1 MTSRPGSDRPGTDR
15 DGDGASTGNA
25 AVDRIVERFGGIRPM
40 AHKLDTPVTTV
51 QGWKKRGAIP
61 LARHADLRT
70 AAAKYRIKLDDA
82 DLDAATP
89 SEDRPTDA
97 ASAVVITPAET
108 VPVVEPVP
116 TASPAD
122 TIPGADTPSAGTTA
136 GPVNKLQ
143 PSDALIPPATP
154 LGATDGLSD
163 TPKTEAEKAA
173 ETKADP
179 LKPADS
185 SKADSSKA
193 ASSKPDD
200 VKSDAIKPAP
210 FKADTAKPDMAKPV
224 TAKPATAAASDEPKT
239 ASAAASSPKPSA
251 GTGTTG
257 SAGYNRGD
265 SEPARPTIAPT
276 PSYIDEPRS
285 GSGFATALSVVA
297 LLVGAAALSAPWWGP
312 ALPGWPS
319 PAAPAPAQTSAS
331 APADPALRAQIQ
343 QLVDRVGQLEQRP
356 SAEPGTGG
364 NGETADIAALTQ
376 RVDALEQRPAA
387 AAPDTGIADAQKAL
401 ADRLAALEQKVS
413 AADAEAQTVQELR
426 GEIDSLKQQVASVNQ
441 AVTQRQD
448 AATASQALVLAAGQ
462 LRAALSGGQPFQ
474 QDLQAVRA
482 LNIADPAVTQPLDAL
497 APYAAKGIPTRAQLT
512 DRFEPLASEI
522 VRADIRGEGNSWID
536 SAVGK
541 LSTLV
546 TVRREGGGVVGTTA
560 DAVVARAEAALNE
573 GNLAKAVE
581 ELSTLQGPAAQTVG
595 PWLADAKARL
605 AADQAARQ
613 LNDSAIALMTT
624 AAGGKGTAQ

>member
-1 MTSRPGSDRPGTDR
+1 MTSRPGSERPGTDR

-70 AAAKYRIKLDDA
+70 AAAKHRIKLDDA

-97 ASAVVITPAET
+97 AAATVIPPADAVPA
-108 VPVVEPVP
+108 VDPVVDPVP
-116 TASPAD
+116 AASPAD
-122 TIPGADTPSAGTTA
+122 TIPGADTPAAGSTA
-136 GPVNKLQ
+136 GPVNELQ
-143 PSDALIPPATP
+143 SSDALIPPATP
-154 LGATDGLSD
+154 IGATDSLSD
-163 TPKTEAEKAA
+163 TPKSETEKSETEKAEDA
-173 ETKADP
+173 KDP
-179 LKPADS
+179 LKS
-185 SKADSSKA
+185 
-193 ASSKPDD
+193 
-200 VKSDAIKPAP
+200 
-210 FKADTAKPDMAKPV
+210 DTA
-224 TAKPATAAASDEPKT
+224 TASDEPKT
-239 ASAAASSPKPSA
+239 TASAWTPS
-251 GTGTTG
+251 GTTG
-257 SAGYNRGD
+257 SAGYSRTE

-319 PAAPAPAQTSAS
+319 PAAPASSSAA

-343 QLVDRVGQLEQRP
+343 QLVDRIGK
-356 SAEPGTGG
+356 
-364 NGETADIAALTQ
+364 
-376 RVDALEQRPAA
+376 LEQRPAA
-387 AAPDTGIADAQKAL
+387 APANGGDTAGLAALTQRIDALEKRPTASADAADARKAL
-401 ADRLAALEQKVS
+401 GDRLAALEQKVS
-413 AADAEAQTVQELR
+413 AAAGNAQAAQELR
-426 GEIDSLKQQVASVNQ
+426 GEIDSLKQQVTSVNQ

-448 AATASQALVLAAGQ
+448 AATAAQALVLAAGQ
-462 LRAALSGGQPFQ
+462 LRSSLSGGQPFQ

-482 LNIADPAVTQPLDAL
+482 LNIADAGVTQPLDAV

-512 DRFEPLASEI
+512 DRFEPLAGEI
-522 VRADIRGEGNSWID
+522 VRADIRGEGSSWID

-546 TVRREGGGVVGTTA
+546 TVRREGGGVVGTTT
-560 DAVVARAEAALNE
+560 DAVVARAEAALAA

-581 ELSTLQGPAAQTVG
+581 ELSTLQGPAAQTAA

-613 LNDSAIALMTT
+613 LNDRAIALMTT

>member
-1 MTSRPGSDRPGTDR
+1 MTSRPGSERPGTDR

-70 AAAKYRIKLDDA
+70 AAAKHRIKLDDA

-97 ASAVVITPAET
+97 ASAAVITPAAIPADAI
-108 VPVVEPVP
+108 PVVDPAVEPVP

-122 TIPGADTPSAGTTA
+122 TIPGADTPTPASGLGASGLGTTA
-136 GPVNKLQ
+136 GPVTELQ
-143 PSDALIPPATP
+143 SSDALIPPATP
-154 LGATDGLSD
+154 IGATDSLSD
-163 TPKTEAEKAA
+163 TPKSETEKAEDA
-173 ETKADP
+173 KADP
-179 LKPADS
+179 F
-185 SKADSSKA
+185 
-193 ASSKPDD
+193 
-200 VKSDAIKPAP
+200 KSDA
-210 FKADTAKPDMAKPV
+210 AKPD
-224 TAKPATAAASDEPKT
+224 TAADEPKT
-239 ASAAASSPKPSA
+239 TASSWTPS
-251 GTGTTG
+251 GTTG
-257 SAGYNRGD
+257 SAGYSRAD

-319 PAAPAPAQTSAS
+319 PAAPAAAPSPAA

-343 QLVDRVGQLEQRP
+343 QIVDRVGKLEQRP
-356 SAEPGTGG
+356 AAAPGNGG
-364 NGETADIAALTQ
+364 NGEAAAGLAALAQ
-376 RVDALEQRPAA
+376 RIDALEQRPAA
-387 AAPDTGIADAQKAL
+387 AAPDTGVADAQKAL

-413 AADAEAQTVQELR
+413 AAAGNAQAAQELR
-426 GEIDSLKQQVASVNQ
+426 GEVDSLKQQVTSVNQ

-448 AATASQALVLAAGQ
+448 AATAAQALVLAAGQ
-462 LRAALSGGQPFQ
+462 LRASLSGGQPFQ

-482 LNIADPAVTQPLDAL
+482 LNIADAGVTQPLDAV

-512 DRFEPLASEI
+512 DRFEPLAGEI
-522 VRADIRGEGNSWID
+522 VRADIRGEGNGWID

-546 TVRREGGGVVGTTA
+546 TVRREGGGVVGTTS
-560 DAVVARAEAALNE
+560 DAVVARAEAALSE

-581 ELSTLQGPAAQTVG
+581 ELSTLQGPAAQTAG

-613 LNDSAIALMTT
+613 LNDRAIALMTT

>member
-1 MTSRPGSDRPGTDR
+1 MTSRPGSERPGTDR

-70 AAAKYRIKLDDA
+70 AAAKHRIKLDDA

-97 ASAVVITPAET
+97 ASAADIASAVPPTDT
-108 VPVVEPVP
+108 VPVVDPVP
-116 TASPAD
+116 AASPAD
-122 TIPGADTPSAGTTA
+122 TIPGADTPAPVSGLGTTA
-136 GPVNKLQ
+136 GPVNELQ
-143 PSDALIPPATP
+143 SSDALIPPATP
-154 LGATDGLSD
+154 IGATDSLSD
-163 TPKTEAEKAA
+163 TPKSEAEKADEA
-173 ETKADP
+173 KADP
-179 LKPADS
+179 LKT
-185 SKADSSKA
+185 
-193 ASSKPDD
+193 
-200 VKSDAIKPAP
+200 
-210 FKADTAKPDMAKPV
+210 DTG
-224 TAKPATAAASDEPKT
+224 TASDEPKT
-239 ASAAASSPKPSA
+239 AASAWTPS
-251 GTGTTG
+251 GTTG
-257 SAGYNRGD
+257 SAGYGRAE

-319 PAAPAPAQTSAS
+319 PAAPAPAASSAA

-343 QLVDRVGQLEQRP
+343 QLVDRVGKLEQRP
-356 SAEPGTGG
+356 AAAPGNNG
-364 NGETADIAALTQ
+364 NGEAAAGLAALTQ
-376 RVDALEQRPAA
+376 RIDALEQRPAA
-387 AAPDTGIADAQKAL
+387 QPDSGAADARKEL

-413 AADAEAQTVQELR
+413 AAAGNAQAAQELR
-426 GEIDSLKQQVASVNQ
+426 GEVDSLKQQVTSVNQ

-448 AATASQALVLAAGQ
+448 AATAAQALVLAAGQ
-462 LRAALSGGQPFQ
+462 LRSSLSGGQPFQ

-482 LNIADPAVTQPLDAL
+482 LNIADAGVTQPLDAV

-512 DRFEPLASEI
+512 DRFEPLAGEI

-546 TVRREGGGVVGTTA
+546 TVRREGGGVVGTTT
-560 DAVVARAEAALNE
+560 DAVVARAEAALAT

-581 ELSTLQGPAAQTVG
+581 ELSTLQGPAAQTAG
-595 PWLADAKARL
+595 QWLTDAKARL

-613 LNDSAIALMTT
+613 LNDRAIALMTT

>member
-1 MTSRPGSDRPGTDR
+1 MTSRPGSERPGTDR

-70 AAAKYRIKLDDA
+70 AAAKHRIKLDDA

-97 ASAVVITPAET
+97 AAAAVIPPADA
-108 VPVVEPVP
+108 VPVVDPIVEPVP

-122 TIPGADTPSAGTTA
+122 TIPGADTPAPASGLGTTA
-136 GPVNKLQ
+136 GPVSELQ
-143 PSDALIPPATP
+143 SSDALIPPATP
-154 LGATDGLSD
+154 IGATDSLSD
-163 TPKTEAEKAA
+163 TPKSETEKAEDA
-173 ETKADP
+173 KADP
-179 LKPADS
+179 F
-185 SKADSSKA
+185 
-193 ASSKPDD
+193 
-200 VKSDAIKPAP
+200 KSDA
-210 FKADTAKPDMAKPV
+210 AKPD
-224 TAKPATAAASDEPKT
+224 TAADEPKT
-239 ASAAASSPKPSA
+239 TASSWTPS
-251 GTGTTG
+251 G
-257 SAGYNRGD
+257 SAGYSRSD

-319 PAAPAPAQTSAS
+319 PAAPAPTQPSAA

-343 QLVDRVGQLEQRP
+343 QLVDRVGK
-356 SAEPGTGG
+356 
-364 NGETADIAALTQ
+364 
-376 RVDALEQRPAA
+376 LEQRPAA
-387 AAPDTGIADAQKAL
+387 APADGGNGDAAANLAALNERIDALEKRPAPEPDTGAADARKAL
-401 ADRLAALEQKVS
+401 ADRIASLEQKVS
-413 AADAEAQTVQELR
+413 ASAGNAQAAQELR
-426 GEIDSLKQQVASVNQ
+426 GEVDSLKQQVTSVNQ

-448 AATASQALVLAAGQ
+448 AATAAQALVLAAGQ
-462 LRAALSGGQPFQ
+462 LRSSLSGGQPFQ

-482 LNIADPAVTQPLDAL
+482 LNIADAGVTQPLDAV

-512 DRFEPLASEI
+512 DRFEPLAGEI

-546 TVRREGGGVVGTTA
+546 TVRREGGGVVGTTS

-581 ELSTLQGPAAQTVG
+581 ELSTLQGPAAQTAG
-595 PWLADAKARL
+595 PWLTDAKARL

-613 LNDSAIALMTT
+613 LNDRAIALMTT

>member
-1 MTSRPGSDRPGTDR
+1 MTSRPGSERPGTDR

-70 AAAKYRIKLDDA
+70 AAAKHRIKLDDA

-97 ASAVVITPAET
+97 ASAALITPADA

-122 TIPGADTPSAGTTA
+122 TIPADTIPGADTPTPASGLGASGLGTTA
-136 GPVNKLQ
+136 GPVTELQ
-143 PSDALIPPATP
+143 SSDALIPPATP
-154 LGATDGLSD
+154 IGATDSLSD
-163 TPKTEAEKAA
+163 TPKSETEKAEDA
-173 ETKADP
+173 KADP
-179 LKPADS
+179 F
-185 SKADSSKA
+185 
-193 ASSKPDD
+193 
-200 VKSDAIKPAP
+200 KSDA
-210 FKADTAKPDMAKPV
+210 AKPD
-224 TAKPATAAASDEPKT
+224 TAADGPKT
-239 ASAAASSPKPSA
+239 TASSWTPS
-251 GTGTTG
+251 GTTG
-257 SAGYNRGD
+257 SAGYNRAD

-319 PAAPAPAQTSAS
+319 PAAPAPAQSSAA

-343 QLVDRVGQLEQRP
+343 QIVDRVGKLEQRP
-356 SAEPGTGG
+356 AAAPGNGG
-364 NGETADIAALTQ
+364 NGEAAAGLAALTQ
-376 RVDALEQRPAA
+376 RIDALEQRPAA
-387 AAPDTGIADAQKAL
+387 AAPDTGVADAQKAL

-413 AADAEAQTVQELR
+413 AAAGNAQAAQELR
-426 GEIDSLKQQVASVNQ
+426 GEVDSLKQQVTSVNQ

-448 AATASQALVLAAGQ
+448 AATAAQALVLAAGQ
-462 LRAALSGGQPFQ
+462 LRASLSGGQPFQ

-482 LNIADPAVTQPLDAL
+482 LNIADAGVTQPLDAV

-512 DRFEPLASEI
+512 DRFEPLAGEI
-522 VRADIRGEGNSWID
+522 VRADIRGEGNGWID

-546 TVRREGGGVVGTTA
+546 TVRREGGGVVGTTS
-560 DAVVARAEAALNE
+560 DAVVARAEAALSE

-581 ELSTLQGPAAQTVG
+581 ELSTLQGPAAQTAG

-613 LNDSAIALMTT
+613 LNDRAIALMTT

>member
-1 MTSRPGSDRPGTDR
+1 MTSRPGSERPGTDR

-61 LARHADLRT
+61 LARHADLRS
-70 AAAKYRIKLDDA
+70 AAAKHRIKLDDA

-89 SEDRPTDA
+89 SEDRTTDA
-97 ASAVVITPAET
+97 AAAAVIPPADA
-108 VPVVEPVP
+108 VPVVDPVVDPVP
-116 TASPAD
+116 AASPAD
-122 TIPGADTPSAGTTA
+122 TIPGADTPAAGTNA
-136 GPVNKLQ
+136 GQVNELQ
-143 PSDALIPPATP
+143 SSDALIPPATP
-154 LGATDGLSD
+154 IGATDSLSD
-163 TPKTEAEKAA
+163 TPKSETEKAD
-173 ETKADP
+173 EVKDP
-179 LKPADS
+179 LK
-185 SKADSSKA
+185 
-193 ASSKPDD
+193 
-200 VKSDAIKPAP
+200 SDATKPG
-210 FKADTAKPDMAKPV
+210 
-224 TAKPATAAASDEPKT
+224 AASDEPKT
-239 ASAAASSPKPSA
+239 TASAWTPSD
-251 GTGTTG
+251 TTG
-257 SAGYNRGD
+257 SAGYSRTE
-265 SEPARPTIAPT
+265 SEPSRPTIAPT

-319 PAAPAPAQTSAS
+319 PAAPAASSAA

-343 QLVDRVGQLEQRP
+343 QLVDRVGK
-356 SAEPGTGG
+356 
-364 NGETADIAALTQ
+364 
-376 RVDALEQRPAA
+376 LEQRPAA
-387 AAPDTGIADAQKAL
+387 APANGGNGGDTAGLAALTQRIDALEKRPTASADAGDARKEL
-401 ADRLAALEQKVS
+401 ADRISALEQKVS
-413 AADAEAQTVQELR
+413 AAAGNAQAAQELR
-426 GEIDSLKQQVASVNQ
+426 GEVDSLKQQVTSVNQ

-448 AATASQALVLAAGQ
+448 AASAAQALVLAAGQ
-462 LRAALSGGQPFQ
+462 LRSSLSGGQPFQ

-482 LNIADPAVTQPLDAL
+482 LNIADAGVTQPLDAL

-512 DRFEPLASEI
+512 DRFEPLAGEI
-522 VRADIRGEGNSWID
+522 VRADIRGEGSSWID

-546 TVRREGGGVVGTTA
+546 TVRREGGGVVGTTT
-560 DAVVARAEAALNE
+560 DAVVARAEAALAA

-581 ELSTLQGPAAQTVG
+581 ELSTLQGPAAQTAG
-595 PWLADAKARL
+595 PWLTDAKARL

-613 LNDSAIALMTT
+613 LNDRAIALMTT

>member
-1 MTSRPGSDRPGTDR
+1 MTSRPGSERPGTDR

-70 AAAKYRIKLDDA
+70 AAAKHRIKLDDA

-97 ASAVVITPAET
+97 AAAVIVPPAPADT
-108 VPVVEPVP
+108 VPAVEPVVDP
-116 TASPAD
+116 VPAASPAD
-122 TIPGADTPSAGTTA
+122 TIPGADTPSAGTIA
-136 GPVNKLQ
+136 GPVSELQ
-143 PSDALIPPATP
+143 SSDALIPPATP
-154 LGATDGLSD
+154 VGTTDSLSD
-163 TPKTEAEKAA
+163 TPKTEAEKADEA
-173 ETKADP
+173 KAD
-179 LKPADS
+179 
-185 SKADSSKA
+185 
-193 ASSKPDD
+193 
-200 VKSDAIKPAP
+200 P
-210 FKADTAKPDMAKPV
+210 FKADATKSDATKPDTV
-224 TAKPATAAASDEPKT
+224 SASDEPKT
-239 ASAAASSPKPSA
+239 TAPSW
-251 GTGTTG
+251 TPSGTTG
-257 SAGYNRGD
+257 SAGYGRAE
-265 SEPARPTIAPT
+265 SEPSRPTIAPT

-319 PAAPAPAQTSAS
+319 PAAPAPAQSSAA

-343 QLVDRVGQLEQRP
+343 QLVDRVGKLEQRP
-356 SAEPGTGG
+356 AAAPANGG
-364 NGETADIAALTQ
+364 NGDAAAGIAALTQ
-376 RVDALEQRPAA
+376 RIDALEQRPAA
-387 AAPDTGIADAQKAL
+387 PAADSGVADAQKAL
-401 ADRLAALEQKVS
+401 ADRIASLEQKVT
-413 AADAEAQTVQELR
+413 AAAGNAQAAQELR
-426 GEIDSLKQQVASVNQ
+426 GEVDSLKQQVTSVNQ
-441 AVTQRQD
+441 SVAQRQD
-448 AATASQALVLAAGQ
+448 AATAAQALVLAAGQ
-462 LRAALSGGQPFQ
+462 LRSSLSGGQPFQ

-482 LNIADPAVTQPLDAL
+482 LNIADAGVTQPLDAV

-512 DRFEPLASEI
+512 DRFEPLAGEI

-560 DAVVARAEAALNE
+560 DAVVARAEAALNA

-581 ELSTLQGPAAQTVG
+581 ELSTLQGPAAQTAG
-595 PWLADAKARL
+595 PWLTDAKARL

-613 LNDSAIALMTT
+613 LNDRAIALMTT

>member
-312 ALPGWPS
+312 ALPGWP
-319 PAAPAPAQTSAS
+319 A
-331 APADPALRAQIQ
+331 
-343 QLVDRVGQLEQRP
+343 
-356 SAEPGTGG
+356 
-364 NGETADIAALTQ
+364 
-376 RVDALEQRPAA
+376 PAA
-387 AAPDTGIADAQKAL
+387 APKSSNSSTASASWSSVRRPSPAL
-401 ADRLAALEQKVS
+401 AA
-413 AADAEAQTVQELR
+413 TV
-426 GEIDSLKQQVASVNQ
+426 K
-441 AVTQRQD
+441 
-448 AATASQALVLAAGQ
+448 
-462 LRAALSGGQPFQ
+462 P
-474 QDLQAVRA
+474 
-482 LNIADPAVTQPLDAL
+482 
-497 APYAAKGIPTRAQLT
+497 PTSPR
-512 DRFEPLASEI
+512 
-522 VRADIRGEGNSWID
+522 
-536 SAVGK
+536 
-541 LSTLV
+541 
-546 TVRREGGGVVGTTA
+546 
-560 DAVVARAEAALNE
+560 
-573 GNLAKAVE
+573 
-581 ELSTLQGPAAQTVG
+581 
-595 PWLADAKARL
+595 
-605 AADQAARQ
+605 
-613 LNDSAIALMTT
+613 
-624 AAGGKGTAQ
+624 

>member
-1 MTSRPGSDRPGTDR
+1 MTSRPGSERPGTDR

-70 AAAKYRIKLDDA
+70 AAAKHRIKLDDA

-89 SEDRPTDA
+89 SEDRTTDA
-97 ASAVVITPAET
+97 AATAVITPADA
-108 VPVVEPVP
+108 VPVVDPVP
-116 TASPAD
+116 AASPAD
-122 TIPGADTPSAGTTA
+122 TIPGADTPAPVSGLGTTA
-136 GPVNKLQ
+136 GPVNELQ
-143 PSDALIPPATP
+143 SSDALIPPATP
-154 LGATDGLSD
+154 TGATDSLSD
-163 TPKTEAEKAA
+163 TPKSDTEKSETEKAEDA
-173 ETKADP
+173 KADP
-179 LKPADS
+179 LKSDAT
-185 SKADSSKA
+185 
-193 ASSKPDD
+193 KPD
-200 VKSDAIKPAP
+200 
-210 FKADTAKPDMAKPV
+210 T
-224 TAKPATAAASDEPKT
+224 ASDEPKT
-239 ASAAASSPKPSA
+239 TASSWTPS
-251 GTGTTG
+251 GTTG
-257 SAGYNRGD
+257 SAGYSRSD

-319 PAAPAPAQTSAS
+319 PAAAPSSAA

-343 QLVDRVGQLEQRP
+343 QLVDRVGK
-356 SAEPGTGG
+356 
-364 NGETADIAALTQ
+364 
-376 RVDALEQRPAA
+376 LEQRPAA
-387 AAPDTGIADAQKAL
+387 AGNGDTAGLAALTQRIDALEKRPAAEPDGGAADARKAL
-401 ADRLAALEQKVS
+401 ADRLAALEQKV
-413 AADAEAQTVQELR
+413 AAAAGNAQAAQELR
-426 GEIDSLKQQVASVNQ
+426 GEIDSLKQQVTSVNQ

-448 AATASQALVLAAGQ
+448 AATAAQALVLAAGQ
-462 LRAALSGGQPFQ
+462 LRSSLSGGQPFQ

-482 LNIADPAVTQPLDAL
+482 LNIADAGVTQPLDAV

-512 DRFEPLASEI
+512 DRFQPLAGEI

-546 TVRREGGGVVGTTA
+546 TVRREGGGVVGTTT
-560 DAVVARAEAALNE
+560 DAVVARAEAALAA

-581 ELSTLQGPAAQTVG
+581 ELSTLQGPAAQTAG

-613 LNDSAIALMTT
+613 LNDRAIALMTT

>member
-1 MTSRPGSDRPGTDR
+1 MTSRPGSERPGTDR

-70 AAAKYRIKLDDA
+70 AAAKHRIKLDDA

-89 SEDRPTDA
+89 SEDRPADA
-97 ASAVVITPAET
+97 AAAAVITPAAIPADAI
-108 VPVVEPVP
+108 PVVDPAVEPVP

-122 TIPGADTPSAGTTA
+122 TIPGTDTPAPASGPGASGFGTTA
-136 GPVNKLQ
+136 GPVTELQ
-143 PSDALIPPATP
+143 SSDALIPPATP
-154 LGATDGLSD
+154 IGATDSLSD
-163 TPKTEAEKAA
+163 TPKSETEKAEDA
-173 ETKADP
+173 KADP
-179 LKPADS
+179 F
-185 SKADSSKA
+185 
-193 ASSKPDD
+193 
-200 VKSDAIKPAP
+200 KSDA
-210 FKADTAKPDMAKPV
+210 AKPD
-224 TAKPATAAASDEPKT
+224 TAADEPKT
-239 ASAAASSPKPSA
+239 TASSWTPS
-251 GTGTTG
+251 GTTG
-257 SAGYNRGD
+257 SAGYNRAD

-319 PAAPAPAQTSAS
+319 PAAPAPAQSSAA

-343 QLVDRVGQLEQRP
+343 QIVDRVGKLEQRP
-356 SAEPGTGG
+356 AATPGNGG
-364 NGETADIAALTQ
+364 NGEAAAGLAALTQ
-376 RVDALEQRPAA
+376 RIDALEQRPAA
-387 AAPDTGIADAQKAL
+387 AAPDTGVADAQKAL

-413 AADAEAQTVQELR
+413 AAAGNAQAAQELR
-426 GEIDSLKQQVASVNQ
+426 GEVDSLKQQVTSVNQ

-448 AATASQALVLAAGQ
+448 AATAAQALVLAAGQ
-462 LRAALSGGQPFQ
+462 LRASLSGGQPFQ

-482 LNIADPAVTQPLDAL
+482 LNIADAGVTQPLDAV

-512 DRFEPLASEI
+512 DRFEPLAGEI
-522 VRADIRGEGNSWID
+522 VRADIRGEGNGWID

-546 TVRREGGGVVGTTA
+546 TVRREGGGVVGTTS
-560 DAVVARAEAALNE
+560 DAVVARAEAALSE

-581 ELSTLQGPAAQTVG
+581 ELSTLHGPAAQTAG

-613 LNDSAIALMTT
+613 LNDRAIALMTT

>member
-1 MTSRPGSDRPGTDR
+1 MTSRPGSERPGTDR

-70 AAAKYRIKLDDA
+70 AAAKHRIKLDDA

-97 ASAVVITPAET
+97 AAAVIVPPAPADT
-108 VPVVEPVP
+108 VPAVDPVVDPVP
-116 TASPAD
+116 AASPAD
-122 TIPGADTPSAGTTA
+122 TIPGADTPSAGTIA
-136 GPVNKLQ
+136 GPVSELQ
-143 PSDALIPPATP
+143 SSDALIPPATP
-154 LGATDGLSD
+154 VGATDSLSD
-163 TPKTEAEKAA
+163 TPKSEAEKAEDA
-173 ETKADP
+173 
-179 LKPADS
+179 
-185 SKADSSKA
+185 
-193 ASSKPDD
+193 
-200 VKSDAIKPAP
+200 KSDP
-210 FKADTAKPDMAKPV
+210 FKTDTAKSDTARPDTV
-224 TAKPATAAASDEPKT
+224 TASDEPKT
-239 ASAAASSPKPSA
+239 TASSSTPS
-251 GTGTTG
+251 GTTG
-257 SAGYNRGD
+257 SAGYGRAE

-319 PAAPAPAQTSAS
+319 PAAPAPAASSAA

-343 QLVDRVGQLEQRP
+343 QLVDRVGKLEQRP
-356 SAEPGTGG
+356 AAAPGNNG
-364 NGETADIAALTQ
+364 NGEAAAGLAALTQ
-376 RVDALEQRPAA
+376 RIDALEQRPAA
-387 AAPDTGIADAQKAL
+387 QPDSGAANARKEL
-401 ADRLAALEQKVS
+401 ADRLAALEQKVT
-413 AADAEAQTVQELR
+413 AAAGNAQAAQELR
-426 GEIDSLKQQVASVNQ
+426 GEVDSLKQQVTSVNQ
-441 AVTQRQD
+441 SVAQRQD
-448 AATASQALVLAAGQ
+448 AATAAQALVLAAGQ
-462 LRAALSGGQPFQ
+462 LRSSLSGGQPFQ

-482 LNIADPAVTQPLDAL
+482 LNIADAGVTQPLDAV

-512 DRFEPLASEI
+512 DRFEPLAGEI

-560 DAVVARAEAALNE
+560 DAVVARAEAALAA

-581 ELSTLQGPAAQTVG
+581 ELSALQGPAAQTAG
-595 PWLADAKARL
+595 PWLTDAKARL

-613 LNDSAIALMTT
+613 LNDRAIALMTT

>member
-1 MTSRPGSDRPGTDR
+1 MTSRPGSERPGTDR

-70 AAAKYRIKLDDA
+70 AAAKHRIKLDDA

-97 ASAVVITPAET
+97 ASAALITPAVIPADA
-108 VPVVEPVP
+108 VPVVDPVVDPVP
-116 TASPAD
+116 AASPAD
-122 TIPGADTPSAGTTA
+122 TIPGADTPAPASGHGTTA
-136 GPVNKLQ
+136 GPVTELQ
-143 PSDALIPPATP
+143 SSDALIPPATP
-154 LGATDGLSD
+154 IGATDSLSD
-163 TPKTEAEKAA
+163 TPKSETEKSETEKAEDA
-173 ETKADP
+173 KADP
-179 LKPADS
+179 F
-185 SKADSSKA
+185 
-193 ASSKPDD
+193 
-200 VKSDAIKPAP
+200 KSDAV
-210 FKADTAKPDMAKPV
+210 KPDTV
-224 TAKPATAAASDEPKT
+224 SDTPKT
-239 ASAAASSPKPSA
+239 TASSWTPS
-251 GTGTTG
+251 GTTG
-257 SAGYNRGD
+257 SAGYSRSD

-312 ALPGWPS
+312 ALPGWPA
-319 PAAPAPAQTSAS
+319 PAAPAVAPSPAA

-343 QLVDRVGQLEQRP
+343 QLVDRIGKLEQRP
-356 SAEPGTGG
+356 AAAPGNGG
-364 NGETADIAALTQ
+364 NGEAAAGLAALTQ
-376 RVDALEQRPAA
+376 RIDALEQRPAA
-387 AAPDTGIADAQKAL
+387 AAPDTGVADAQKAL
-401 ADRLAALEQKVS
+401 ADRLAALEQKVT
-413 AADAEAQTVQELR
+413 AAAGNAQAAQELR
-426 GEIDSLKQQVASVNQ
+426 GEVDSLKQQVTSVNQ

-448 AATASQALVLAAGQ
+448 AATAAQALVLAAGQ
-462 LRAALSGGQPFQ
+462 LRASLSGGQPFQ

-482 LNIADPAVTQPLDAL
+482 LNIADAGVTQPLDAV

-512 DRFEPLASEI
+512 DRFEPLAGEI

-546 TVRREGGGVVGTTA
+546 TVRREGGGVVGTTT
-560 DAVVARAEAALNE
+560 DAVVARAEAALSE

-581 ELSTLQGPAAQTVG
+581 ELSTLQGPAAQTAG
-595 PWLADAKARL
+595 PWLTDAKARL

-613 LNDSAIALMTT
+613 LNDRAIALMTT